1 MTNCQ
6 APSRIFGV
14 QQTRQLIL
22 NYLKEHGQATVDELA
37 EMLEL
42 TTVTVRHHL
51 DILRGEELVSEPE
64 VKHRSS
70 PGRPQ
75 YTFTLTAKASAHFPK
90 QYDSLVANVLAE
102 LKATAPRT
110 VNVIF
115 EGVANRLAAEAT
127 PPAPGDS
134 IPKRLNRAVAF
145 LNERGYVAHWE
156 KAHHGYT
163 LHTHNCPYAG
173 LPNEHPEL
181 CGMDSA
187 LVSWLLGLPVECS
200 GRLAEG
206 ASSCAYVIRE

>member
-1 MTNCQ
+1 M
-6 APSRIFGV
+6 

-22 NYLKEHGQATVDELA
+22 NYLKEHGPSTVDELA

-51 DILRGEELVSEPE
+51 DILRGEELVSAPE
-64 VKHRSS
+64 VKRRSS

-90 QYDSLVANVLAE
+90 QYEALVANVLAE
-102 LKATAPRT
+102 LKASAPRT

-127 PPAPGDS
+127 PPLPNES
-134 IPKRLNRAVAF
+134 IPKRLNRAIAF

-156 KAHHGYT
+156 KAHPGYI
-163 LHTHNCPYAG
+163 LHTNNCPYAG
-173 LPNEHPEL
+173 LPDKHPEL

-187 LVSWLLGLPVECS
+187 LISRLVGLPVECA

-206 ASSCAYVIRE
+206 AGSCAYVIQE

>member
-1 MTNCQ
+1 
-6 APSRIFGV
+6 V

-37 EMLEL
+37 EMLKL

-51 DILRGEELVSEPE
+51 DILRREELVSEP
-64 VKHRSS
+64 VVRRRAS

-75 YTFTLTAKASAHFPK
+75 YAFALTAKASAHFPK
-90 QYDSLVANVLAE
+90 HYDSLAANVLAE
-102 LKATAPRT
+102 LKAQTPRA

-115 EGVANRLAAEAT
+115 EGVAGRFAAEAT

-134 IPKRLNRAVAF
+134 IPKRLNRAIAF

-156 KAHHGYT
+156 KSEKGYV
-163 LHTHNCPYAG
+163 LHTNNCPYAG
-173 LPNEHPEL
+173 LPDEHPEL

-187 LVSWLLGLPVECS
+187 LVSRLLGLPVECA

-206 ASSCAYVIRE
+206 AGSCAYLVRE

>member
-1 MTNCQ
+1 
-6 APSRIFGV
+6 V

-22 NYLKEHGQATVDELA
+22 NYLKQHGQATVDELA
-37 EMLEL
+37 EMLKL

-51 DILRGEELVSEPE
+51 DILRSEGLVSEPE

-75 YTFTLTAKASAHFPK
+75 YTFSLTVKASAHFPK
-90 QYDSLVANVLAE
+90 QYASLAANVLAE
-102 LKATAPRT
+102 LKATAPRA

-115 EGVANRLAAEAT
+115 EGVANRLGAEAA

-134 IPKRLNRAVAF
+134 IPKRLNRAIAF

-156 KAHHGYT
+156 RASQGYL
-163 LHTHNCPYAG
+163 LHTNNCPYAG
-173 LPNEHPEL
+173 LPDEHPEL

-187 LVSWLLGLPVECS
+187 LVSRLLGLPVECT

-206 ASSCAYVIRE
+206 AGSCAYLVRE

>member
-1 MTNCQ
+1 MTNCFA
-6 APSRIFGV
+6 APRIFGV
-14 QQTRQLIL
+14 QQTRQMIL
-22 NYLKEHGQATVDELA
+22 NYLKAHGQATVDELA
-37 EMLEL
+37 QMLEL

-64 VKHRSS
+64 VKRRSS

-90 QYDSLVANVLAE
+90 QYDALAAHVLAE
-102 LKATAPRT
+102 LKVNAPRA

-127 PPAPGDS
+127 PPATGDS
-134 IPKRLNRAVAF
+134 MPKRLNRAIAF

-156 KAHHGYT
+156 KGEAGYIV
-163 LHTHNCPYAG
+163 HTHNCPYAG
-173 LPNEHPEL
+173 LPAEHPEL

-187 LVSWLLGLPVECS
+187 LIGQLVGRPAECA

-206 ASSCAYVIRE
+206 AGSCAYVIRE

>member
-1 MTNCQ
+1 M
-6 APSRIFGV
+6 

-51 DILRGEELVSEPE
+51 DILRGEALVSEPE
-64 VKHRSS
+64 VKRRSS

-90 QYDSLVANVLAE
+90 HYAALAANMLAQ
-102 LKATAPRT
+102 LKVSAPRA

-115 EGVANRLAAEAT
+115 EGIANRFAAEAT
-127 PPAPGDS
+127 PPAPSDS
-134 IPKRLNRAVAF
+134 MPKRLNRAIAF

-156 KAHHGYT
+156 KSPRGYT
-163 LHTHNCPYAG
+163 VHTNNCPYAG
-173 LPNEHPEL
+173 LPDEHPEL
-181 CGMDSA
+181 CGMDAA
-187 LVSWLLGLPVECS
+187 LVSRLLGAPVECA

-206 ASSCAYVIRE
+206 AGSCAYLVQE